1 MGKEGVKDMNYSSGV
16 SVKTLF
22 LKGFLHEN
30 ELSEREFAE
39 IIGVAHSTVNR
50 VLSGKRNP
58 GSKFIAGV
66 LSNFDELDF
75 DQVFSY
81 VGELPNG
88 NKKVL

>member
-1 MGKEGVKDMNYSSGV
+1 MNYSNGI
-16 SVKTLF
+16 SVKSAF
-22 LKGFLHEN
+22 LQNYLSQNK
-30 ELSEREFAE
+30 LSEKEFAE

-66 LSNFDELDF
+66 LLNFNDLSF

-81 VGELPNG
+81 VVELPKG
-88 NKKVL
+88 NNRVV

>member
-1 MGKEGVKDMNYSSGV
+1 MSYTSRI
-16 SVKTLF
+16 SVKSAF
-22 LKGFLHEN
+22 LEGYLSGNK
-30 ELSEREFAE
+30 LSEKEFAE

-66 LSNFDELDF
+66 LSNFHDLSF

-81 VGELPNG
+81 VGELPKG
-88 NKKVL
+88 NKGVV